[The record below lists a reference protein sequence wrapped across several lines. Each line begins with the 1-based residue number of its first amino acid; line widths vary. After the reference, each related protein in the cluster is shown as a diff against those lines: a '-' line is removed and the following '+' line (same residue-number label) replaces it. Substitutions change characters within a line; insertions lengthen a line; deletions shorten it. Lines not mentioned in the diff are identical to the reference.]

1 MNRKS
6 LLVWHRRIA
15 LALAPLFLLQAVTG
29 LLLLIP
35 PPALAI
41 TSGPALS
48 PSALVAGAMRA
59 APGFRAFRLDYSPD
73 APVVARMTNVAGER
87 VFVAIDPATGHVL
100 DSGSL
105 WHDPWRIAQEWHNSL
120 FSGVIG
126 STLVALEAIALL
138 ALAISGIIFW
148 WPGKGRLRQGLSI
161 PARAPKRLKLRLWH
175 RSTGVVASALLA
187 MMAVTGLLLVW
198 PLIVPPAAGP
208 FLGDPARTDPAPMLD
223 VAYARAALP
232 GQSLSDIRLTPSGH
246 ATFHFAAR
254 TGNHWYLDTV
264 TIEPDGRPR
273 ITRGTDEPELWMR
286 LLPLHTGDALG
297 IFGQIF
303 IALVGGALLFL
314 TISGVIAWNRARKGK
329 SK

>member
-6 LLVWHRRIA
+6 LLIWHRRIA
-15 LALAPLFLLQAVTG
+15 LALAPLFLLQAMTG

-35 PPALAI
+35 PPSLAV
-41 TSGPALS
+41 TSGPTLP

-59 APGFRAFRLDYSPD
+59 APGFQAFRLDYPPD
-73 APVVARMTNVAGER
+73 APVVARMSNPQGQR
-87 VFVAIDPATGHVL
+87 LFVTINPATARVL
-100 DSGSL
+100 DQGTM

-120 FSGVIG
+120 FSGPIG
-126 STLVALEAIALL
+126 STLVAVEATALL

-161 PARAPKRLKLRLWH
+161 PARAPKRLRLRLWH
-175 RSTGVVASALLA
+175 RSTGVIASALLG

-198 PLIVPPAAGP
+198 PLIAPPGAGP
-208 FLGDPARTDPAPMLD
+208 LRADPAPMLD
-223 VAYARAALP
+223 AAYARAALP
-232 GQSLSDIRLTPSGH
+232 GQPLRDIRLAPSGH
-246 ATFHFAAR
+246 ATFHFAAHSR
-254 TGNHWYLDTV
+254 NHWDLDTV
-264 TIEPDGRPR
+264 TIAPDGRPR
-273 ITRGTDEPELWMR
+273 VIRAADAPALWMR

-297 IFGQIF
+297 IFGQII

>member
-6 LLVWHRRIA
+6 LLIWHRRIA
-15 LALAPLFLLQAVTG
+15 LALAPILALQALTG

-35 PPALAI
+35 PPRAAI
-41 TSGPALS
+41 TPGPALP
-48 PSALVAGAMRA
+48 PSALVQSAMRA
-59 APGFRAFRLDYSPD
+59 APGFRAFRLDYPPD
-73 APVVARMTNVAGER
+73 GPVVARMGNASGHH

-100 DSGSL
+100 STGTL
-105 WHDPWRIAQEWHNSL
+105 WNDPWRVAMEWHNSL
-120 FSGVIG
+120 FSGPAG
-126 STLVALEAIALL
+126 SALVALEAIGLL
-138 ALAISGIIFW
+138 ALGISGFIFW

-175 RSTGVVASALLA
+175 RSTGVVASALLG

-198 PLIVPPAAGP
+198 PLIVPAADG
-208 FLGDPARTDPAPMLD
+208 PARLDPAPMLD
-223 VAYARAALP
+223 AAYARAALP
-232 GQSLSDIRLTPSGH
+232 GQPLRDIRLAPSGH

-254 TGNHWYLDTV
+254 STNHWDLDTV
-264 TIEPDGRPR
+264 TIAPDGAPR
-273 ITRGTDEPELWMR
+273 VTRAADAPALWMR

-297 IFGQIF
+297 IFGQTL